1 MSNVNA
7 QLAHQDYTFRIM
19 ACAAVIIL
27 LVIALPALVQQANIN
42 VLCVSMLTIYFRM
55 ALARHVKVSSPIVN
69 PALTRLNV
77 VHVL

>member
-1 MSNVNA
+1 MSHVNA
-7 QLAHQDYTFRIM
+7 QLANQDYIFLFIAR
-19 ACAAVIIL
+19 AAVIIL
-27 LVIALPALVQQANIN
+27 LVIALPAMVQQANIN
-42 VLCVSMLTIYFRM
+42 FLSVSMLTIYFRM